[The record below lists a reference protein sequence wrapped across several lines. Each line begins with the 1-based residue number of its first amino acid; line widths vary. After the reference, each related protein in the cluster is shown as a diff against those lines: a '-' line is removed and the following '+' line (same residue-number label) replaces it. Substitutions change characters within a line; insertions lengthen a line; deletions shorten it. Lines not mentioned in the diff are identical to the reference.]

1 MNTSVRSTRLTRSSI
16 PGSLGTIS
24 MHGGAGGEGT
34 RISSSSSSRL
44 RSMVGGGGQS
54 TMFLVGDFSA
64 GGGDRG
70 VFEMGSND
78 KQTMQNLNDRLASYL
93 AKVRALEIANAD
105 LEKKIREFLSTKTG
119 GEARDYSHYWKIIW
133 DLQQQ
138 ITAGRAR
145 NATILLQIDNAKL
158 AADDFRNK
166 YENEL
171 VLRQSVEADIAG
183 LRKVL
188 DDLTIARTDL
198 ELQIEGLKEEI
209 AFLKKNHEEEMAL
222 LRRNMATSSVNVEL
236 DAAPQQDLTQTLEE
250 IRAQYEGIVNKNRR
264 DMEAWYKEKF
274 DSLNQQVAS
283 STAEIQTSRSEI
295 NELKR
300 TLQGLEIELQSQI
313 SMKQS
318 LEHTLADTEEN
329 YASQL
334 MKLQAQASMVE
345 QELMQLRSEIERQ
358 GQEYR
363 MLLDVKTRLEMEISE
378 YRRLLDGLGIGTK
391 EVVKV
396 NVVPRPPPPKSPE
409 PTPEPQRSRIVKTIV
424 QEIVDGKVVS
434 SEVQHVQEKI

>member
-1 MNTSVRSTRLTRSSI
+1 MENKTGQRTFVQRIKNPVYKRECSSVLGGSEKMNTSVRSTRLTRSSI

-264 DMEAWYKEKF
+264 DMEAWYKEK
-274 DSLNQQVAS
+274 
-283 STAEIQTSRSEI
+283 
-295 NELKR
+295 
-300 TLQGLEIELQSQI
+300 
-313 SMKQS
+313 KQS

-434 SEVQHVQEKI
+434 SEVQQVQEKI